1 MFLEKERKNRDEVVL
16 FSSIKLKSL
25 DNLKPLK
32 IRRTCL
38 THLKCSDL
46 LHKDNSIMYVW
57 NMILNENLLMYMYF
71 TFETDYTGSKYFIT
85 DWQIPWLQQNYG
97 DIVSKLRPYG
107 VIVMDTVMEY
117 NTSKWSQTVPVPA
130 DQVKNNLQSILD
142 ISLRKLL
149 FLLKRMEI

>member
-1 MFLEKERKNRDEVVL
+1 
-16 FSSIKLKSL
+16 
-25 DNLKPLK
+25 
-32 IRRTCL
+32 
-38 THLKCSDL
+38 
-46 LHKDNSIMYVW
+46 
-57 NMILNENLLMYMYF
+57 MYF